1 MEFTIKSLRQICKN
15 LALSNQ
21 QLKDEVIRDAKGNHD
36 PGVVLPDPS
45 ISDDELWDAY
55 LAGIEYTAEDMK
67 GMETQEPHLYKALT
81 NLKYGS
87 TLQVPMWGRP
97 NIEGKMI
104 CSKYNVKLH
113 IIENLPNSGY
123 SHQLI
128 NELTSRS
135 IDCVDYDEENTI
147 HIINKGASH
156 FEPILRK
163 QTLSHGH
170 NIMISSE
177 ENPDSKSVH
186 LQQNSQNDAADNQID
201 YQTDVEVLP
210 AESTVVDY
218 EDRLSGDISDGTWHS
233 ALDDAA
239 SDEVMKKQLFC

>member
-1 MEFTIKSLRQICKN
+1 M
-15 LALSNQ
+15 
-21 QLKDEVIRDAKGNHD
+21 
-36 PGVVLPDPS
+36 
-45 ISDDELWDAY
+45 
-55 LAGIEYTAEDMK
+55 AGIEYTAEDMK

-87 TLQVPMWGRP
+87 TLLVPIWGRP

-156 FEPILRK
+156 FELILRK

-177 ENPDSKSVH
+177 ENPDSKSVQ

-218 EDRLSGDISDGTWHS
+218 EDRLSEDISDGTWYS